1 MKRSIFLL
9 ATASMLASCAQ
20 GESTASEA
28 PAAEP
33 PPLEKRIMFER
44 EEQRDGNTITKHVAA
59 FGNWAAEC
67 TYSRGARPSLSWCDV
82 YPWSGA
88 LPKRDTVLTPYQ
100 ERATVQYYDQKPVKI
115 VLNTP
120 PRAAGSKLSYACGY
134 KTWSEAHNPTQLKFF
149 YEADAQSFVTAM
161 QTSDCVIVYKPANG
175 GDEVSLTRASHGF
188 RQANEYARNYS
199 HYPKADI

>member
-1 MKRSIFLL
+1 MMRYTTTL
-9 ATASMLASCAQ
+9 ATAFMLAGCAP
-20 GESTASEA
+20 GGSTDQEA

-33 PPLEKRIMFER
+33 PPLEKHIIFKR

-88 LPKRDTVLTPYQ
+88 LPKRDTVITPYQ
-100 ERATVQYYDQKPVKI
+100 GRATVQYYNQKPVKI

-134 KTWSEAHNPTQLKFF
+134 KTWSEPHNPSQLKFF
-149 YEADAQSFVTAM
+149 YEADALSFISAM
-161 QTSDCVIVYKPANG
+161 QTSDCVIAYMPGNG
-175 GDEVSLTRASHGF
+175 GDEVSLRRVAHGF
-188 RQANEYARNYS
+188 RQANEYARNFS